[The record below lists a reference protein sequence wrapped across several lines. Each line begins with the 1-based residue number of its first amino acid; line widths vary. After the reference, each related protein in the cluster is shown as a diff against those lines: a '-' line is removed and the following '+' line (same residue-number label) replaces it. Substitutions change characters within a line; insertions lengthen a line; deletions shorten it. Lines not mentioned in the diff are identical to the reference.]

1 MTPHLHRTLP
11 RVAIVAF
18 LVAVLAL
25 PLLGA
30 SFGDGSD
37 GSSSEPAGD
46 ATPAPDDDPSA
57 DDAGGPETV
66 MASATLPPARAI
78 GGLSN
83 GRELRE
89 QAEVEATEA
98 YEDALAEQEA
108 AYEDALAAQEA
119 AAQEAAHEQALAA
132 QQAATTTTAPPTT
145 AAPTT
150 TAPPTTAAPV
160 TAPPPPVPAVTSGVW
175 DQIAQCESGGNW
187 SINTGNGYYGGLQFH
202 LSTWL
207 GAGGADFAPYPHLA
221 TREQQ
226 IAVAERVV
234 AAAGGSYSAW
244 AGVCAG
250 RLGLP

>member
-1 MTPHLHRTLP
+1 MTPNLHRTLP

-30 SFGDGSD
+30 SVRGSE
-37 GSSSEPAGD
+37 GSPPAGD
-46 ATPAPDDDPSA
+46 AAPTTDEHEAAPDAGDPEMLS
-57 DDAGGPETV
+57 T
-66 MASATLPPARAI
+66 SATLPPARAI

-83 GRELRE
+83 GRALRE
-89 QAEVEATEA
+89 QAQAEVAEA
-98 YEDALAEQEA
+98 YEETLAEQEA
-108 AYEDALAAQEA
+108 AYEAAIAEQEAAYEAALEAQEA
-119 AAQEAAHEQALAA
+119 A
-132 QQAATTTTAPPTT
+132 TTTAPPTTAPPVTAPPTT

-150 TAPPTTAAPV
+150 AP
-160 TAPPPPVPAVTSGVW
+160 PPPPVPAVTSGIW

-244 AGVCAG
+244 AGVCGG

>member
-37 GSSSEPAGD
+37 GPGPDPAGD
-46 ATPAPDDDPSA
+46 AAPTTAGDGSVDGSEA
-57 DDAGGPETV
+57 DGPETLS
-66 MASATLPPARAI
+66 ASATLPPARAI
-78 GGLSN
+78 GALSN

-89 QAEVEATEA
+89 QAEADATEA
-98 YEDALAEQEA
+98 YEAAVAEQEA
-108 AYEDALAAQEA
+108 AYEEAVAEQEAAYEQAIAAQEA
-119 AAQEAAHEQALAA
+119 EAAAT
-132 QQAATTTTAPPTT
+132 TTTTAPPTT
-145 AAPTT
+145 APPT